1 MKSTGAGRQAERQQE
16 TQVDPHVSTLVARK
30 QETVRHAICDHA
42 SKLLF
47 EQGFHET
54 TIDDIAKAASI
65 GRRTFFRYF
74 ETKEDMVLWKF
85 DQFARRAVHLLAARP
100 AREPGLL
107 ALQHAL
113 TEASEFYN
121 REPAQTLAILRM
133 TEATPSLFAQQL
145 LQQDRWKDWFATGLR
160 ARTRSSAS
168 SSLPE
173 MTAAVAFEAMAI
185 AVRRWVKSP
194 GTHLSDAIAQ
204 SFVSLRK
211 VLGTKKRSKRALGR
225 ASEEKRALGRAS
237 ED

>member
-1 MKSTGAGRQAERQQE
+1 MKSMVGGRHTERRIDGR
-16 TQVDPHVSTLVARK
+16 VDPQISTLLARK
-30 QETVRHAICDHA
+30 QESVRHAICDHA

-85 DQFARRAVHLLAARP
+85 DQFARRALHVLAQRP
-100 AREPGLL
+100 AREPSLL

-121 REPAQTLAILRM
+121 HEPAQTLAILRM

-145 LQQDRWKDWFATGLR
+145 LQQDRWKEWFAAGLR
-160 ARTRSSAS
+160 ARTRAPAS
-168 SSLPE
+168 STLPE

-194 GTHLSDAIAQ
+194 GSHLSDAIAQ
-204 SFVSLRK
+204 SFVTLRK
-211 VLGTKKRSKRALGR
+211 VLGTKKRVT
-225 ASEEKRALGRAS
+225 
-237 ED
+237 